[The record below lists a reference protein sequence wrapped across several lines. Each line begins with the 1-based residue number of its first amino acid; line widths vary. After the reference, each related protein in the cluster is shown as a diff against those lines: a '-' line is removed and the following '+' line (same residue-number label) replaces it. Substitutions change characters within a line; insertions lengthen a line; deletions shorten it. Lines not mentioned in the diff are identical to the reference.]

1 MQIYPWHA
9 AAWTE
14 LGRYR
19 AQLPHA
25 ILIRG
30 AEGTGGEALG
40 RTFAESLLCESAAA
54 DAFPCGK
61 CPACNWMAQGNHPDL
76 RVLQP
81 ESLAAEP
88 APDSDEAPAPPAR
101 KEKKSEQI
109 RIDQVR
115 ELQDFLAIGTHRA
128 GLRVVLVQ
136 PAEAMNPNTQ
146 NALLKSLE
154 EPPPGTVFVLVAG
167 NTERLLPTVRSRCIA
182 LELPAAAR
190 EASLAWLKEQG
201 VTDAE
206 ALLAAAGGAPL
217 AALELAGLAE
227 ARERLISGLRDPKL
241 DALDLAERAQ
251 GVPPV
256 HLVAWLQRWC
266 YDLLAARLGGP
277 IRYHPKYERY
287 IAETSRRSRAS
298 ELAGYLRS
306 LAEARSLAQHPLN
319 ARLFAEDLLIRYRA
333 LTSGS

>member
-1 MQIYPWHA
+1 MNIYPWQI

-19 AQLPHA
+19 VQLPHA
-25 ILIRG
+25 VLIRG
-30 AEGTGGEALG
+30 PEGTGAEALG
-40 RTFAESLLCESAAA
+40 RAFAESLLCESPAA
-54 DAFPCGK
+54 DGFACGK
-61 CPACNWMAQGNHPDL
+61 CVACNWTAQGNHPDL
-76 RVLQP
+76 RVVQP

-88 APDSDEAPAPPAR
+88 VSDPDEAPAPAAR
-101 KEKKSEQI
+101 REKKSEQI

-128 GLRVVLVQ
+128 GLRVVLVH

-167 NTERLLPTVRSRCIA
+167 NTERLLPTVRSRCVT

-201 VTDAE
+201 ASDAE

-217 AALELAGLAE
+217 AALELAAVAD
-227 ARERLISGLRDPKL
+227 ARERLISGLRDPKV
-241 DALDLAERAQ
+241 DALDLADRAQ

-277 IRYHPKYERY
+277 VRYHPKYERV

-298 ELAGYLRS
+298 DLAAYLRV

-319 ARLFAEDLLIRYRA
+319 PRLFAEDLLIRYRA
-333 LTSGS
+333 LTSVS